1 MDVGRTGTFLNTSIF
16 WCALQLSAH
25 ALHQR
30 KDGLLWLQ
38 TSACHCTHDD
48 FIFSLHIR
56 TTRDWWGYKVTASSP
71 TVLEFHAS
79 LSIVCYIVRV
89 YIRLFYFKVRAKKNL
104 KECIV
109 EGKPCY
115 HGDGYW
121 QTLSVC
127 HLVRVYSFCCV
138 YLQATI
144 SIPMV
149 AGMDRWRT
157 TPSTSWT
164 SPPWCGKN
172 WHPTTPPTP
181 PWRWVGVAWWPM
193 GTTS

>member
-1 MDVGRTGTFLNTSIF
+1 MHCINIKIVCYDSRHLPVIAHTMTFKLLSVSTLELQGTGE
-16 WCALQLSAH
+16 
-25 ALHQR
+25 
-30 KDGLLWLQ
+30 
-38 TSACHCTHDD
+38 
-48 FIFSLHIR
+48 
-56 TTRDWWGYKVTASSP
+56 VTASSP

-89 YIRLFYFKVRAKKNL
+89 YIRLFYFKVCTKKNL
-104 KECIV
+104 KEYIV

-149 AGMDRWRT
+149 AGMDRWPT

-164 SPPWCGKN
+164 PP
-172 WHPTTPPTP
+172 P
-181 PWRWVGVAWWPM
+181 
-193 GTTS
+193 